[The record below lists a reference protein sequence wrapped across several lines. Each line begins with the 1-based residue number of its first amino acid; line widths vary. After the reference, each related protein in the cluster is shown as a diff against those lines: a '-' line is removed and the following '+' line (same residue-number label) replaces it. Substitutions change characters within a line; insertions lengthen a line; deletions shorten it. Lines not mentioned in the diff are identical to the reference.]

1 MAPVAW
7 PSPSR
12 CVSERSP
19 KQQLRGSRE
28 SEETR
33 PPAREHCT
41 GLPADHAYGIVPPKK
56 LRGLRGTVIILRDR
70 ADAVTAGVLTKE
82 LFFFFLIPPAREHC
96 TGLPADHAYYT
107 AALQLVAYLGGA
119 RRRN

>member
-19 KQQLRGSRE
+19 KQQHRGSRE

-56 LRGLRGTVIILRDR
+56 FRGLRGTVIIIRDR
-70 ADAVTAGVLTKE
+70 ADTVTAGVLTKE
-82 LFFFFLIPPAREHC
+82 LFFFFLD
-96 TGLPADHAYYT
+96 TSS
-107 AALQLVAYLGGA
+107 ALALHRTPSLLVKHVRGG
-119 RRRN
+119 

>member
-82 LFFFFLIPPAREHC
+82 LLFFFLD
-96 TGLPADHAYYT
+96 TSS
-107 AALQLVAYLGGA
+107 ALALHRTPSLLVKHVRGG
-119 RRRN
+119 

>member
-1 MAPVAW
+1 MPTALSLRNNSKGYAV
-7 PSPSR
+7 
-12 CVSERSP
+12 RSS
-19 KQQLRGSRE
+19 Q
-28 SEETR
+28 
-33 PPAREHCT
+33 
-41 GLPADHAYGIVPPKK
+41 DAYGIVPPKR

-82 LFFFFLIPPAREHC
+82 LFFFFLIPPARDHC
-96 TGLPADHAYYT
+96 TGLPADPAYYT

>member
-19 KQQLRGSRE
+19 KQQHRGSRE
-28 SEETR
+28 SEVTR
-33 PPAREHCT
+33 LPAREHCT

-82 LFFFFLIPPAREHC
+82 LFFFS
-96 TGLPADHAYYT
+96 
-107 AALQLVAYLGGA
+107 
-119 RRRN
+119 